1 MACRKTISTSLL
13 ILNWRMIIL
22 NWRMILYNVMLVS
35 TLQHES
41 ALSIHMLLSCSIM
54 SDFLAT
60 PSTVAHQPPL
70 FMIFNSRISEWVAI
84 SYFRRSSRPRDRTHI
99 SCIAGEFLPLSSQG
113 RAFLPLK
120 KMDAPLTSPSGPV
133 VKMPFSQCRGY
144 GFIPWS
150 GSYVRHSL
158 AKKNQNKKCSTFVK
172 VLKGLEKCDMSTH

>member
-13 ILNWRMIIL
+13 IL

-60 PSTVAHQPPL
+60 PWTVAHQAPL
-70 FMIFNSRISEWVAI
+70 FMIFNSRTSVWVAI
-84 SYFRRSSRPRDRTHI
+84 SYFRRSSQPRDRTHI
-99 SCIAGEFLPLSSQG
+99 SCTAGEFLPLSSQG

-120 KMDAPLTSPSGPV
+120 QWMHHWLPLVVQWLRCHFPNAGVMGAFLGQDPV
-133 VKMPFSQCRGY
+133 CGIAWP
-144 GFIPWS
+144 
-150 GSYVRHSL
+150 
-158 AKKNQNKKCSTFVK
+158 KKQNKKCSTFVK
-172 VLKGLEKCDMSTH
+172 VLKGLEKCDTSTH

>member
-84 SYFRRSSRPRDRTHI
+84 SYSRNHPDPGTEPV
-99 SCIAGEFLPLSSQG
+99 SLDLLPWQVDSLPLRHLGSRIWQTSNPEICLFDLI
-113 RAFLPLK
+113 AFLIV
-120 KMDAPLTSPSGPV
+120 T
-133 VKMPFSQCRGY
+133 
-144 GFIPWS
+144 
-150 GSYVRHSL
+150 
-158 AKKNQNKKCSTFVK
+158 
-172 VLKGLEKCDMSTH
+172 